1 MASDVKCEQCGTRFR
16 LGSQVTDESVGRKPD
31 SDRDRQCPRCNT
43 LYVPPKATPRNWRLY
58 GVAGLTLGFLVAGCM
73 LLGSWLESA
82 TSRGIEPD
90 SVGGRPPVAP
100 DVVDSG
106 SDVAEEDRPEPVL
119 PGAITT
125 VPEWLDT
132 AGPFN
137 PHDLFEL
144 PEPARNAAP
153 LYLDALFGFSS
164 ELAVCVPEDQRE
176 PRLSKARTRS
186 QEFVA
191 LFRQWQTNPQ
201 SVDFAALDLCLAG
214 YNECFEDLTKAQ
226 TRPRCVFVSDLN
238 LFAEQRH
245 VNAAREAANV
255 ASLKIQHTLRDG
267 RPIVR
272 KIGSDDSNEDH
283 MPGIVERSLADV
295 EQILR
300 LSRDLRTRGR
310 IETQLASLA
319 IDQTMLDLL
328 PQLVARPELIVADC
342 DRITRLLTR
351 HRAEAMNPY
360 VEGLRSE
367 YLLLRALLEDLRAG
381 RGLLPESQVAREA
394 GDGSD
399 ETDDRSKVPIAES
412 VSPGYLL
419 ASKSMAADVSS
430 RATEI
435 DQRLAAFT
443 HDDFDSERDTMDA
456 VWTELFQVAG
466 SNAGLRRAAA
476 LQAEEKL
483 QADTVLLGSLSKV
496 TELADVTTW
505 WGATL
510 NSLHCVVAVRRWEL
524 EHTEPPQDLLMAVR
538 QSGMP
543 FVPVDPYG
551 GGPLRMSS
559 LNDEAII
566 YSVGP
571 DTFDDQGKKVT
582 RSTDP
587 DEQGDIVFRIPYRAA
602 NPNGIIKGVPGSNSA
617 GF

>member
-1 MASDVKCEQCGTRFR
+1 MASVVKCEHCGSRFR
-16 LGSQVTDESVGRKPD
+16 PGPLVTEESVGDKPD
-31 SDRDRQCPRCNT
+31 SDRDRRCPRCDT
-43 LYVPPKATPRNWRLY
+43 LYVPPEEAPRNWRLY
-58 GVAGLTLGFLVAGCM
+58 GVVGVAAGFLVAGGM
-73 LLGSWLESA
+73 LLTSWLGSA
-82 TSRGIEPD
+82 ASPDGQPD
-90 SVGGRPPVAP
+90 STGGRQLVGPVQL
-100 DVVDSG
+100 G
-106 SDVAEEDRPEPVL
+106 SNAKVADEDRPEPVL
-119 PGAITT
+119 PGAIAG

-137 PHDLFEL
+137 PHDLFHT
-144 PEPARNAAP
+144 PEPKRNAAP

-164 ELAVCVPEDQRE
+164 ELAVCVPEDLRE
-176 PRLSKARTRS
+176 PRLSKSRARS

-191 LFRQWQTNPQ
+191 LFRQWQTDPQ
-201 SVDFAALDLCLAG
+201 SVDVAALDLCLAG

-226 TRPRCVFVSDLN
+226 MRPRCVFVSDLN

-255 ASLKIQHTLRDG
+255 ASLRIQLTLRDG

-272 KIGSDDSNEDH
+272 KIGSDDSTDEQL
-283 MPGIVERSLADV
+283 PGIVERSLADV

-319 IDQTMLDLL
+319 IDQTMLGLL
-328 PQLVARPELIVADC
+328 PQLVAQAELTVADC

-351 HRAEAMNPY
+351 HKAETMNPY

-394 GDGSD
+394 
-399 ETDDRSKVPIAES
+399 DDALGADRPKVPIADS

-419 ASKSMAADVSS
+419 ASRSRVKDVSS
-430 RATEI
+430 RALEI
-435 DQRLAAFT
+435 DLKLAAFT
-443 HDDFDSERDTMDA
+443 DADFESERDTMDA
-456 VWTELFQVAG
+456 VWTELFQVSG
-466 SNAGLRRAAA
+466 GNAGLRRAAA
-476 LQAEEKL
+476 FSAEEKL
-483 QADTVLLGSLSKV
+483 RTDTILLGSLSKL

-505 WGATL
+505 WEATL

-524 EHTEPPQDLLMAVR
+524 EHTEPPQDLLTAVR

-559 LNDEAII
+559 LDDEAII

-571 DTFDDQGKKVT
+571 DTVDDQGRKVT
-582 RSTDP
+582 TSTDP
-587 DEQGDIVFRIPYRAA
+587 NELGDIVFRIPYLAA
-602 NPNGIIKGVPGSNSA
+602 NPNGTVKGTPGSNSA